1 MNIIPL
7 GIFFSK
13 QVLKLLHLEEITVRK
28 VISFNMITANGFFE
42 GPNQDISWH
51 NVDQEF
57 NEFAMKQL
65 RSVDMILF
73 GRVTYQLMANYWP
86 TQAAIENDPIIAKKM
101 NALPKIVFSKTLD
114 KAEWNNTRLI
124 RGNIAKEISY
134 LKGLPGKNLIIFGSS
149 DLTVVMAQMG
159 LVDEFRIMVNP
170 AVIGSGKPFL
180 NGIEGKINMKLLRAK
195 TFHSGNILLYYQPVD

>member
-1 MNIIPL
+1 M
-7 GIFFSK
+7 
-13 QVLKLLHLEEITVRK
+13 RK

-57 NEFAMKQL
+57 NEFAIKQL

-86 TQAAIENDPIIAKKM
+86 TQAALENDPIIAKKM
-101 NALPKIVFSKTLD
+101 NSLSKIVFSKTLD
-114 KAEWNNTRLI
+114 KVEWNNTRLI

-134 LKGLPGKNLIIFGSS
+134 LKGQPGKSLIIFGSS
-149 DLTVVMAQMG
+149 DLTVIMTQMG

-180 NGIEGKINMKLLRAK
+180 NGLEGKVNMKLLRAK
-195 TFHSGNILLYYQPVD
+195 TFHSGNILLYYQPVY

>member
-86 TQAAIENDPIIAKKM
+86 TQAAIESDPIIAKKM
-101 NALPKIVFSKTLD
+101 NAMPKIVFSKTLD

-180 NGIEGKINMKLLRAK
+180 NGIEGKINLKLLRAK

>member
-180 NGIEGKINMKLLRAK
+180 NGIEGKINLKLLRAK

>member
-1 MNIIPL
+1 
-7 GIFFSK
+7 
-13 QVLKLLHLEEITVRK
+13 VRK
-28 VISFNMITANGFFE
+28 VISFNMTTANGFFE

-51 NVDQEF
+51 HVDQEF
-57 NEFAMKQL
+57 NEFAIKQL

-86 TQAAIENDPIIAKKM
+86 TQAAIESDPIIAKKM

-124 RGNIAKEISY
+124 RGNIAKEVSY
-134 LKGLPGKNLIIFGSS
+134 LKGQPGKNLIIFGSS
-149 DLTVVMAQMG
+149 DLTVIMAQMG

-170 AVIGSGKPFL
+170 VVIGSGKPFL
-180 NGIEGKINMKLLRAK
+180 KGIEGKVNMKLLREK
-195 TFHSGNILLYYQPVD
+195 TFHSGNILLYYQPAY